1 MLAIGVTILLL
12 GLIAVVILPNLG
24 VDPLGAATISVAA
37 GSAIAPD
44 LHGVALALLAMGFI
58 AMLVI
63 AIKSRR

>member
-12 GLIAVVILPNLG
+12 CLIAVGILPNLG
-24 VDPLGAATISVAA
+24 VDPLGAANVSVAA
-37 GSAIAPD
+37 GSAVSLD
-44 LHGVALALLAMGFI
+44 LHGVALAILALGFI